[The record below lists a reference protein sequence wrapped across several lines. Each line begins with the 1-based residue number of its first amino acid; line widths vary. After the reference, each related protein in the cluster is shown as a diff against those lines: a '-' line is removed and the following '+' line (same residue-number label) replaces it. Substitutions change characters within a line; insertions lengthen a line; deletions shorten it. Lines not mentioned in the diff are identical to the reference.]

1 MRCFNRKDFLYL
13 LALLIRVK
21 SVGYLFSKDHH
32 DDSTAQHSTAQL
44 AQLIT
49 KLQEIFQ
56 INQPDLD
63 FGIYRILN
71 SRQTQINEFLQK
83 TLPNKINAAFNGNF
97 EQANNVYNH
106 LYTFFSRYYDQ
117 GDFISQRRYKGD
129 TYAIP
134 YAGEEVMLH
143 WANKDQYYTKSG
155 ESFSNYA
162 FTLENGKKV
171 QFRLVEADTAKDNR
185 KDNEQARVFALIEPR
200 IKTKTDENGDEIQTD
215 ILPFGIQGDLLTLR
229 FEYKSVNKKEKQSD
243 YITQAV
249 EKIQNFAIPNEFQ
262 GIFKAMPTEKNK
274 NRTLLEKYLTDYTA
288 KNTADYF
295 IHKNLGKFLNQELD
309 FYIKNEVMNLDNIQ
323 ESTDFSHIE
332 QNLQTIKILKT
343 VAKEIIAFLAQLEDF
358 QKKLWLKKKFVAGCH
373 YLITLDYLNEAQ
385 IQAALDNP
393 KQTSR
398 WQALFNVDTSGLNV
412 VELCKNYPH
421 LVVDTSLFEPKFQA
435 DVLNNLHDLDEKTNG
450 LLIHSDNFQALNLLQ
465 ERYKEQV
472 KCIYIDPPYNTSAS
486 EIIYKN
492 GYKHSSWLSLIENRT
507 EISKNLL
514 SQNGIIEVAI
524 DNMELRRLNLALDT
538 VFGENN
544 FIANISVEHNAK
556 GIPQEYI
563 SATNEYF
570 LIYAKNIEH
579 VETYNFKLSV
589 KELKEKYPLVDEKG
603 DYRELPLTRTGSE
616 PLRGDRPFMFFPF
629 LYKDEKLSI
638 LPDEERVC
646 LYDLSKNRFDDIYLN
661 ELKSKYEIQGYE
673 FILPQNSKG
682 EFYRWKWGVES
693 CKQGLINGELVY
705 KNNTVYNKNRVDA
718 NVKPKSLWSDVK
730 YDATSKGTRVLSNL
744 FGKKVFDYP
753 KSIFLVEDA
762 ITVGANRNSQILDYF
777 GGSGTTAHAVI
788 NLNREDNGN
797 RKYILVEQGEYFDSV
812 LKPRVQK
819 VIFAK
824 EWKDGKPQADN
835 GVFGGVSQIVKVL
848 KLESYEDTLNNL
860 ELRKPAQDLADMGLS
875 ETVQNDYLLHYML
888 DVESR
893 DSLLNTQHFAKP
905 FDYQLNIA
913 TTSAGAYEAKA
924 IDLVETFN
932 YLIGLRVSEI
942 NDKRETGL
950 VTVQGTNASGE
961 KTLVIWR
968 DCEKYDYDKLN
979 RYLDSRDINPQDSEF
994 DVVYINGDHNVPTVF
1009 TDSDDSVKTLKVRS
1023 IEAEFLSRM
1032 FG

>member
-1 MRCFNRKDFLYL
+1 M
-13 LALLIRVK
+13 
-21 SVGYLFSKDHH
+21 
-32 DDSTAQHSTAQL
+32 
-44 AQLIT
+44 
-49 KLQEIFQ
+49 QEIFQ

-97 EQANNVYNH
+97 EQASNVYNH

-171 QFRLVEADTAKDNR
+171 QFRLVDADTAKDNR
-185 KDNEQARVFALIEPR
+185 KDNEQARVFALIEPQ
-200 IKTKTDENGDEIQTD
+200 IKTETDENGDEIQTD
-215 ILPFGIQGDLLTLR
+215 ILPFDIQGDLLTLR
-229 FEYKSVNKKEKQSD
+229 FEYKAVNKKEKQSD

-249 EKIQNFAIPNEFQ
+249 EKIQNFAIPDEFQ

-323 ESTDFSHIE
+323 DSTDFSHIE
-332 QNLQTIKILKT
+332 QNLQTIKTLKT

-373 YLITLDYLNEAQ
+373 YLITLDHLTEEQ
-385 IQAALDNP
+385 MQTALANP
-393 KQTSR
+393 KQTAQ
-398 WQALFNVDTSGLNV
+398 WLALFNVNASGLSA

-421 LVVDTSLFEPKFQA
+421 LVVDTSLFEPTFQA
-435 DVLNNLHDLDEKTNG
+435 EILSNLHDLDEKMNG

-472 KCIYIDPPYNTSAS
+472 KCIYIDPPYNTDGDGF
-486 EIIYKN
+486 IYKD
-492 GYKHSSWLSLIENRT
+492 GYKHSSWLSLIENRIT
-507 EISKNLL
+507 LQKNLMSKDGTLGISIDDNEVHELDLCVSNIMNNQKIGEL
-514 SQNGIIEVAI
+514 SVTRAEGGG
-524 DNMELRRLNLALDT
+524 LAKRI
-538 VFGENN
+538 V
-544 FIANISVEHNAK
+544 K
-556 GIPQEYI
+556 GHDY
-563 SATNEYF
+563 
-570 LIYAKNIEH
+570 LMLYAKDLDICPPLLRSKDIRGKIVTINGEDFWIETDWLRIEFGKYGTLLYEDIEKVKGTEKKQEIDDGIASGKYILIKKDNNH
-579 VETYNFKLSV
+579 IVGRYRSV
-589 KELKEKYPLVDEKG
+589 KEDGSKFYSVIKHLNTDGTAVLKELFPTGGFGYPKPVSLISQYV
-603 DYRELPLTRTGSE
+603 LGST
-616 PLRGDRPFMFFPF
+616 F
-629 LYKDEKLSI
+629 S
-638 LPDEERVC
+638 
-646 LYDLSKNRFDDIYLN
+646 S
-661 ELKSKYEIQGYE
+661 
-673 FILPQNSKG
+673 
-682 EFYRWKWGVES
+682 
-693 CKQGLINGELVY
+693 VY
-705 KNNTVYNKNRVDA
+705 KN
-718 NVKPKSLWSDVK
+718 
-730 YDATSKGTRVLSNL
+730 
-744 FGKKVFDYP
+744 
-753 KSIFLVEDA
+753 A
-762 ITVGANRNSQILDYF
+762 IVLDYF
-777 GGSGTTAHAVI
+777 AGSGTTAHAVI

-860 ELRKPAQDLADMGLS
+860 ELRKPIQDLADMGLS

-893 DSLLNTQHFAKP
+893 DSLLNTQHFTKP
-905 FDYQLNIA
+905 FDYKLNIA
-913 TTSAGAYEAKA
+913 TTSAGAYEAKT

-932 YLIGLRVSEI
+932 YLIGLRVRAIDDQRE
-942 NDKRETGL
+942 KRGW
-950 VTVQGTNASGE
+950 VTVKGKLANDDNA
-961 KTLVIWR
+961 LIIWR
-968 DCEKYDYDKLN
+968 DCEKIGYGELNDFIRKNAYGVEDKAE
-979 RYLDSRDINPQDSEF
+979 YSEETF
-994 DVVYINGDHNVPTVF
+994 KVVYINGDHNVPTVF

-1023 IEAEFLSRM
+1023 IEAEFFSRM

>member
-1 MRCFNRKDFLYL
+1 MMT
-13 LALLIRVK
+13 AQH
-21 SVGYLFSKDHH
+21 STAQH
-32 DDSTAQHSTAQL
+32 STAQHSTAQL
-44 AQLIT
+44 AQLIA

-200 IKTKTDENGDEIQTD
+200 IKTETDENGDEIQTD
-215 ILPFGIQGDLLTLR
+215 ILPFDIQGDLLTLR
-229 FEYKSVNKKEKQSD
+229 FEYKAVNKKEKQSD

-249 EKIQNFAIPNEFQ
+249 EKIQNFAIPDEFQ

-295 IHKNLGKFLNQELD
+295 IHKNLSKFLNQELD

-332 QNLQTIKILKT
+332 QNLQTIKTLKT

-373 YLITLDYLNEAQ
+373 YLITLDHLNETQ
-385 IQAALDNP
+385 VQAALDNP
-393 KQTSR
+393 KQIAQ
-398 WQALFNVDTSGLNV
+398 WQALFNVNASGLNAA
-412 VELCKNYPH
+412 ELCKSYPH
-421 LVVDTSLFEPKFQA
+421 LVVDTALFEPKFQA

-472 KCIYIDPPYNTSAS
+472 KCIYIDPPYNTDGDGFM
-486 EIIYKN
+486 YKDN
-492 GYKHSSWLSLIENRT
+492 YQHSSWLTLMKDRGELSR
-507 EISKNLL
+507 NLL
-514 SQNGIIEVAI
+514 KDNGVFFFSIDEIEVAKSW
-524 DNMELRRLNLALDT
+524 ELFNGIYGVENFSTDFVWQKKKKPSFLHKNIGKLNDYILCYT
-538 VFGENN
+538 KNYQNTFP
-544 FIANISVEHNAK
+544 FSVEKTTEGKKTPINNAGNSLAILEFQPNSVRFGISDGIVRAQNMSDGNIITELLDDVIIENGKNKNILRLK
-556 GIPQEYI
+556 GEWRYSQRKVNELIQAKADFYI
-563 SATNEYF
+563 SQIPFRPNHIKDGGEIKKMKNFFSAEHYEMETNEDATAQHANLF
-570 LIYAKNIEH
+570 DSELFKNPKPEKLINYLIKS
-579 VETYNFKLSV
+579 VTYD
-589 KELKEKYPLVDEKG
+589 KEK
-603 DYRELPLTRTGSE
+603 
-616 PLRGDRPFMFFPF
+616 
-629 LYKDEKLSI
+629 
-638 LPDEERVC
+638 
-646 LYDLSKNRFDDIYLN
+646 
-661 ELKSKYEIQGYE
+661 
-673 FILPQNSKG
+673 
-682 EFYRWKWGVES
+682 
-693 CKQGLINGELVY
+693 
-705 KNNTVYNKNRVDA
+705 
-718 NVKPKSLWSDVK
+718 
-730 YDATSKGTRVLSNL
+730 NL
-744 FGKKVFDYP
+744 
-753 KSIFLVEDA
+753 
-762 ITVGANRNSQILDYF
+762 ILDYF
-777 GGSGTTAHAVI
+777 SGSGTTAHAVI

-824 EWKDGKPQADN
+824 EWKEGKPQAEK
-835 GVFGGVSQIVKVL
+835 GAFGGVSQIVKVL

-860 ELRKPAQDLADMGLS
+860 ELKQPASDLFAQHEAL
-875 ETVQNDYLLHYML
+875 QNDYLLHYML

-893 DSLLNTQHFAKP
+893 DSLLNTQHFTKP

-913 TTSAGAYEAKA
+913 TTSAGVYEAKT

-942 NDKRETGL
+942 NDKRENGL
-950 VTVQGTNASGE
+950 VMVQGINTSGE

-994 DVVYINGDHNVPTVF
+994 EVVYINGDHNVPTVF
-1009 TDSDDSVKTLKVRS
+1009 TDSDDSVKMLKVRS
-1023 IEAEFLSRM
+1023 IEAEFLSKM

>member
-1 MRCFNRKDFLYL
+1 
-13 LALLIRVK
+13 
-21 SVGYLFSKDHH
+21 
-32 DDSTAQHSTAQL
+32 
-44 AQLIT
+44 
-49 KLQEIFQ
+49 
-56 INQPDLD
+56 
-63 FGIYRILN
+63 
-71 SRQTQINEFLQK
+71 
-83 TLPNKINAAFNGNF
+83 
-97 EQANNVYNH
+97 
-106 LYTFFSRYYDQ
+106 
-117 GDFISQRRYKGD
+117 
-129 TYAIP
+129 
-134 YAGEEVMLH
+134 MLH

-171 QFRLVEADTAKDNR
+171 QFRLVEADIAKDNR
-185 KDNEQARVFALIEPR
+185 KDNEQARVFALIEPH
-200 IKTKTDENGDEIQTD
+200 IKTETDENGDEIQTD
-215 ILPFGIQGDLLTLR
+215 ILPFDIQGDLLTLR
-229 FEYKSVNKKEKQSD
+229 FEYKAVNKKEKQSD

-249 EKIQNFAIPNEFQ
+249 EKIQNFAIPDEFQ
-262 GIFKAMPTEKNK
+262 DIFNAMPTEKNK

-323 ESTDFSHIE
+323 DSTDFSHIE
-332 QNLQTIKILKT
+332 QNLQTIKTIKI

-358 QKKLWLKKKFVAGCH
+358 QKKLWLKKKFVVGCH
-373 YLITLDYLNEAQ
+373 YLITLDHFNEAQ

-393 KQTSR
+393 KQTAQ
-398 WQALFNVDTSGLNV
+398 WQALFNVNASGLNAA
-412 VELCKNYPH
+412 ELCKSYPH
-421 LVVDTSLFEPKFQA
+421 LVVDTALFEPKFQA
-435 DVLNNLHDLDEKTNG
+435 DVLSELHDLDEKTSG

-472 KCIYIDPPYNTSAS
+472 KCIYIDPPYNSPKT
-486 EIIYKN
+486 EILYKN
-492 GYKHSSWLSLIENRT
+492 SFKHSSFLSLIENRLSL
-507 EISKNLL
+507 SKNLNTTDG
-514 SQNGIIEVAI
+514 SHIIAI
-524 DNMELRRLNLALDT
+524 DKYE
-538 VFGENN
+538 ENGVSRIVSDIFYDRDN
-544 FIANISVEHNAK
+544 TLVTVEHNRK
-556 GIPQEYI
+556 GIQGDHFSY
-563 SATNEYF
+563 TNEYAIF
-570 LIYAKNIEH
+570 SVPYALKNLNGLPKDKSEYEWSNFRNWGGESLRTDAANCFYSVITDGKNI
-579 VETYNFKLSV
+579 VGFGNVWTDETKH
-589 KELKEKYPLVDEKG
+589 PI
-603 DYRELPLTRTGSE
+603 GSNVV
-616 PLRGDRPFMFFPF
+616 LD
-629 LYKDEKLSI
+629 
-638 LPDEERVC
+638 
-646 LYDLSKNRFDDIYLN
+646 N
-661 ELKSKYEIQGYE
+661 
-673 FILPQNSKG
+673 
-682 EFYRWKWGVES
+682 
-693 CKQGLINGELVY
+693 GLIEIYPIDNNCIERKWRYERGTVEKIIDRLRVKKNKDTGIFGIEIAKVEDQFKTVWCSPKYNAGDNG
-705 KNNTVYNKNRVDA
+705 T
-718 NVKPKSLWSDVK
+718 
-730 YDATSKGTRVLSNL
+730 TILSNMKL
-744 FGKKVFDYP
+744 GFGFP
-753 KSIFLVEDA
+753 KSIF
-762 ITVGANRNSQILDYF
+762 TVMDCIFAVSDKIDTILDYF
-777 GGSGTTAHAVI
+777 AGSGTTAHAVI
-788 NLNREDNGN
+788 NLNRQDNGN

-824 EWKDGKPQADN
+824 EWKDGKPQTDN
-835 GVFGGVSQIVKVL
+835 GAFGGVSQIVKIL

-893 DSLLNTQHFAKP
+893 DSLLNTQHFTKP

-913 TTSAGAYEAKA
+913 TTSAGAYQTKT

-942 NDKRETGL
+942 NDKRENGL
-950 VTVQGTNASGE
+950 VTVQGTNTSGE

>member
-1 MRCFNRKDFLYL
+1 M
-13 LALLIRVK
+13 
-21 SVGYLFSKDHH
+21 
-32 DDSTAQHSTAQL
+32 TPQL
-44 AQLIT
+44 AQLIA

-185 KDNEQARVFALIEPR
+185 KDNKQARVFALIEPQ
-200 IKTKTDENGDEIQTD
+200 IKTETDENGEEIQTD
-215 ILPFGIQGDLLTLR
+215 IRPIEENGDLLTIR
-229 FEYKSVNKKEKQSD
+229 FEYIAIKGTEQQRKRLQKE
-243 YITQAV
+243 YILQAV
-249 EKIQNFAIPNEFQ
+249 EKIQNFAISDEFQ

-274 NRTLLEKYLTDYTA
+274 DRTLLEKYLTDYTA

-323 ESTDFSHIE
+323 DSTDFSHIE
-332 QNLQTIKILKT
+332 QNLQTIKTIKI

-373 YLITLDYLNEAQ
+373 YLITLDHLTEEQAQ
-385 IQAALDNP
+385 EALDNP
-393 KQTSR
+393 KQTAQ
-398 WQALFNVDTSGLNV
+398 WQALFSVNTNGLNAT
-412 VELCKNYPH
+412 EICKNYPH
-421 LVVDTSLFEPKFQA
+421 LVVDTALFEPKFQA

-472 KCIYIDPPYNTSAS
+472 KCIYIDPPYNTNSS
-486 EIIYKN
+486 EIVYKN
-492 GYKHSSWLSLIENRT
+492 NYKHSSWLSLMESRV
-507 EISKNLL
+507 ELSKNLQKDA
-514 SQNGIIEVAI
+514 SFIFVAI
-524 DNMELRRLNLALDT
+524 DDLELFKLNEMLEGIYSKD
-538 VFGENN
+538 N
-544 FIANISVEHNAK
+544 FIANISLIHKPEGRNQEKFFGTSNEFMLVYSNNKAKADFYQVILDPEKKLEFDLVDNLGAYKRKNFIRLSDGKYALREAKPDFYYPIYVSQDLKSVSIEPIENSTAVYPITDLGVERTWKTKPDTFIH
-556 GIPQEYI
+556 YF
-563 SATNEYF
+563 NEG
-570 LIYAKNIEH
+570 NIE
-579 VETYNFKLSV
+579 VINEN
-589 KELKEKYPLVDEKG
+589 
-603 DYRELPLTRTGSE
+603 GS
-616 PLRGDRPFMFFPF
+616 LII
-629 LYKDEKLSI
+629 YEKLRENQVIKTHWSRKEYHAYHFGTKYLENI
-638 LPDEERVC
+638 LGT
-646 LYDLSKNRFDDIYLN
+646 K
-661 ELKSKYEIQGYE
+661 E
-673 FILPQNSKG
+673 FS
-682 EFYRWKWGVES
+682 F
-693 CKQGLINGELVY
+693 
-705 KNNTVYNKNRVDA
+705 
-718 NVKPKSLWSDVK
+718 
-730 YDATSKGTRVLSNL
+730 
-744 FGKKVFDYP
+744 P
-753 KSIFLVEDA
+753 KSIHAIIDTLKLSTVNNELV
-762 ITVGANRNSQILDYF
+762 LDYF

-788 NLNREDNGN
+788 NLNREDNGS

-835 GVFGGVSQIVKVL
+835 GAFGGVSQIVKVL

-860 ELRKPAQDLADMGLS
+860 ELKQPASDLFAQNEAL
-875 ETVQNDYLLHYML
+875 QNDYLLHYML

-893 DSLLNTQHFAKP
+893 DSLLNTQHFTKP

-913 TTSAGAYEAKA
+913 TTSAGAYEAKI

-942 NDKRETGL
+942 NDKRENGL
-950 VTVQGTNASGE
+950 VTVQGTNTSSE

-968 DCEKYDYDKLN
+968 DCEKYDYDRLNDYLN
-979 RYLDSRDINPQDSEF
+979 RHKINPQESEF
-994 DVVYINGDHNVPTVF
+994 NVVYINGDHNVPTVF
-1009 TDSDDSVKTLKVRS
+1009 AGSDESIKTLKVRS

>member
-1 MRCFNRKDFLYL
+1 MPHLT
-13 LALLIRVK
+13 
-21 SVGYLFSKDHH
+21 SPH
-32 DDSTAQHSTAQL
+32 L
-44 AQLIT
+44 AQLIS
-49 KLQEIFQ
+49 KLKEIFQ
-56 INQPDLD
+56 INQPELD

-71 SRQTQINEFLQK
+71 SRATEIVAFLET
-83 TLPNKINAAFNGNF
+83 TLPQKIQTALAGKP
-97 EQANNVYNH
+97 EQETAVYNH
-106 LYTFFSRYYDQ
+106 LFTFFSRYYDN

-185 KDNEQARVFALIEPR
+185 KDNEQARVFALIEPQ
-200 IKTKTDENGDEIQTD
+200 IKTETDENGDEIQTD
-215 ILPFGIQGDLLTLR
+215 ILPFDIQGDLLTLR
-229 FEYKSVNKKEKQSD
+229 FEYKAVNKKEKQSD

-249 EKIQNFAIPNEFQ
+249 GKIQNFAIPDKFQ
-262 GIFKAMPTEKNK
+262 GIFNAMPTEKNK

-332 QNLQTIKILKT
+332 QNLQTVKTLKT

-373 YLITLDYLNEAQ
+373 YLITLDHLNEAQ

-393 KQTSR
+393 KQTAQ
-398 WQALFNVDTSGLNV
+398 WQALFNVNTSGLNA
-412 VELCKNYPH
+412 VELCKSYPH

-435 DVLNNLHDLDEKTNG
+435 DVLREIEHLDDKTNG

-465 ERYKEQV
+465 ERYKKQV
-472 KCIYIDPPYNTSAS
+472 KCIYIDPPYNTNAS

-492 GYKHSSWLSLIENRT
+492 GYKHSSWCSLLENRMT
-507 EISKNLL
+507 ISRNLL
-514 SQNGIIEVAI
+514 SNDGLISIAI
-524 DNMELRRLNLALDT
+524 DGLEFSNLEILT
-538 VFGENN
+538 KEVFGIDN
-544 FIANISVEHNAK
+544 FVTSIAIQHNPK
-556 GIPQEYI
+556 GREKEFFADSHEYMIIASKQKNTAVTNRLSLNQEEIEKKY
-563 SATNEYF
+563 SKGNE
-570 LIYAKNIEH
+570 
-579 VETYNFKLSV
+579 
-589 KELKEKYPLVDEKG
+589 KER
-603 DYRELPLTRTGSE
+603 YRELPLRRSGSE
-616 PLRGDRPFMFFPF
+616 AQREDRPYMYFPF
-629 LYKDEKLSI
+629 LCSKS
-638 LPDEERVC
+638 
-646 LYDLSKNRFDDIYLN
+646 DLSLGLLADDEYKKIYDGSKFNDSYVN
-661 ELKSKYEIQGYE
+661 ELKSKYEESDFY
-673 FILPQNSKG
+673 FVLPIRNDGSKG
-682 EFYRWKWGVES
+682 RWRWGFKS
-693 CKQGLINGELVY
+693 CIEGIKTGVLFAKQDKEKATIYAKDE
-705 KNNTVYNKNRVDA
+705 VDTTFL
-718 NVKPKSLWSDVK
+718 PKTLWYGDR
-730 YDATSKGTRVLSNL
+730 YDASSKGTNILKAIVPNS
-744 FGKKVFDYP
+744 GFDYP
-753 KSIFLVEDA
+753 KSIYQVQDSIHISSFKDSV
-762 ITVGANRNSQILDYF
+762 ILDYF
-777 GGSGTTAHAVI
+777 AGSGTTAHAVI

-824 EWKDGKPQADN
+824 EWKDGKPQLDN
-835 GVFGGVSQIVKVL
+835 GSFGGVSQIVKVL

-860 ELRKPAQDLADMGLS
+860 ELRKPIQDLEDMGLS

-888 DVESR
+888 NVESR
-893 DSLLNTQHFAKP
+893 DSLLNTQHFTKP

-913 TTSAGAYEAKA
+913 TTSAGAYEAKT

-942 NDKRETGL
+942 NDKRENGL
-950 VTVQGTNASGE
+950 VTVQGTNTSGE

-994 DVVYINGDHNVPTVF
+994 EVVYINGDHNVPTVF

>member
-1 MRCFNRKDFLYL
+1 M
-13 LALLIRVK
+13 LIRVK
-21 SVGYLFSKDHH
+21 SAGHLFSKDHH

-44 AQLIT
+44 AQLIA

-162 FTLENGKKV
+162 FTLENVKKV

-200 IKTKTDENGDEIQTD
+200 IKTETDENGDEIQTD
-215 ILPFGIQGDLLTLR
+215 ILPFDIQGDLLTLR
-229 FEYKSVNKKEKQSD
+229 FEYKAVSKKEKQSD

-249 EKIQNFAIPNEFQ
+249 EKIQNFAIPDEFQ

-323 ESTDFSHIE
+323 DSTDFSHIE
-332 QNLQTIKILKT
+332 QNLQTIKTIKT

-373 YLITLDYLNEAQ
+373 YLITLDHLNEAQ
-385 IQAALDNP
+385 VQAALDNP
-393 KQTSR
+393 KQTAQ
-398 WQALFNVDTSGLNV
+398 WQALFKVNTSDLNAA
-412 VELCKNYPH
+412 ELCKNYPH
-421 LVVDTSLFEPKFQA
+421 LVVDTALFEPTFQA
-435 DVLNNLHDLDEKTNG
+435 DVLREIEHLDDKTNG

-465 ERYKEQV
+465 KRYKEQV
-472 KCIYIDPPYNTSAS
+472 KCIYIDPPYNT
-486 EIIYKN
+486 EKDREEGKFIYKDSFV
-492 GYKHSSWLSLIENRT
+492 HSSWISLLDNRM
-507 EISKNLL
+507 EVSYPLLKNEGVFFA
-514 SQNGIIEVAI
+514 SI
-524 DNMELRRLNLALDT
+524 DNNE
-538 VFGENN
+538 
-544 FIANISVEHNAK
+544 IANLDNLFRNYFNEKNFEGLISWRRRHNQPNDK
-556 GIPQEYI
+556 NKMLGLVSEYI
-563 SATNEYF
+563 LVYAKSKEMLKASGVGKLELTGNFSNPDNDPKGVWGSKPWKAGSDQSGSRYEIVSPTGKVFNEEWLGDKDTFEDYLTEGRMYFPNNGNGLPRKKYYKFEREEEGQCATNWWGHEQF
-570 LIYAKNIEH
+570 GHNQGANDI
-579 VETYNFKLSV
+579 
-589 KELKEKYPLVDEKG
+589 
-603 DYRELPLTRTGSE
+603 LTALMGE
-616 PLRGDRPFMFFPF
+616 
-629 LYKDEKLSI
+629 
-638 LPDEERVC
+638 
-646 LYDLSKNRFDDIYLN
+646 KNRFSN
-661 ELKSKYEIQGYE
+661 PK
-673 FILPQNSKG
+673 PT
-682 EFYRWKWGVES
+682 
-693 CKQGLINGELVY
+693 ELV
-705 KNNTVYNKNRVDA
+705 KGIL
-718 NVKPKSLWSDVK
+718 NVS
-730 YDATSKGTRVLSNL
+730 SKQN
-744 FGKKVFDYP
+744 D
-753 KSIFLVEDA
+753 FL
-762 ITVGANRNSQILDYF
+762 ILDYF
-777 GGSGTTAHAVI
+777 AGSGTTAHAVI

-824 EWKDGKPQADN
+824 DWKDGKPQADN

-860 ELRKPAQDLADMGLS
+860 ELRKPIQDLADMGLS

-893 DSLLNTQHFAKP
+893 DSLLNTQHFIKP

-913 TTSAGAYEAKA
+913 TTSAGAYEAKT

-942 NDKRETGL
+942 NDKRENGL
-950 VTVQGTNASGE
+950 VTVQGTNTSGE

-968 DCEKYDYDKLN
+968 DCEKYDYDRLNDYLN
-979 RYLDSRDINPQDSEF
+979 RHKINPQESEF
-994 DVVYINGDHNVPTVF
+994 DVVYINGDHNVATAWE
-1009 TDSDDSVKTLKVRS
+1009 DSDGGLKTLKVRS
-1023 IEAEFLSRM
+1023 IESEFLARM
-1032 FG
+1032 FGE

>member
-1 MRCFNRKDFLYL
+1 
-13 LALLIRVK
+13 
-21 SVGYLFSKDHH
+21 
-32 DDSTAQHSTAQL
+32 
-44 AQLIT
+44 
-49 KLQEIFQ
+49 
-56 INQPDLD
+56 
-63 FGIYRILN
+63 
-71 SRQTQINEFLQK
+71 
-83 TLPNKINAAFNGNF
+83 
-97 EQANNVYNH
+97 
-106 LYTFFSRYYDQ
+106 
-117 GDFISQRRYKGD
+117 
-129 TYAIP
+129 
-134 YAGEEVMLH
+134 MLH

-185 KDNEQARVFALIEPR
+185 KDNEQARVFALIEPQ
-200 IKTKTDENGDEIQTD
+200 IKTETDENGDEIQTD
-215 ILPFGIQGDLLTLR
+215 ILPFDIQGDLLTLR
-229 FEYKSVNKKEKQSD
+229 FEYKAVNKKEKQSD

-249 EKIQNFAIPNEFQ
+249 EKIQNFAIPDEFQ
-262 GIFKAMPTEKNK
+262 GIFNAMPTEKNK

-295 IHKNLGKFLNQELD
+295 IHKNLEKFLNQELD

-323 ESTDFSHIE
+323 DSTDFSHIE
-332 QNLQTIKILKT
+332 QNLQTIKTIKT

-358 QKKLWLKKKFVAGCH
+358 QKKLWLKKKFVAGCY
-373 YLITLDYLNEAQ
+373 YLITLDHLNEAQ

-393 KQTSR
+393 KQTAQ
-398 WQALFNVDTSGLNV
+398 WQALFNVNASGLNAA
-412 VELCKNYPH
+412 EFCKSYPH

-435 DVLNNLHDLDEKTNG
+435 DVLREIEHLDDKTNG

-472 KCIYIDPPYNTSAS
+472 KCIYIDPPYNTGNDGF
-486 EIIYKN
+486 IYKDQ
-492 GYKHSSWLSLIENRT
+492 YRFSSWLSFMGTRLKESVKIMKPDSACFVSIDDNQVSQLNILLNEEFSSDNYMGLITRT
-507 EISKNLL
+507 TGTTTGQGAKDIGS
-514 SQNGIIEVAI
+514 S
-524 DNMELRRLNLALDT
+524 LDY
-538 VFGENN
+538 VFAYRKSNN
-544 FIANISVEHNAK
+544 FILK
-556 GIPQEYI
+556 GIDLSDDDEKRFSEEDEKGKYSYLQLRKTGNADRREDRPLM
-563 SATNEYF
+563 F
-570 LIYAKNIEH
+570 
-579 VETYNFKLSV
+579 FSV
-589 KELKEKYPLVDEKG
+589 KDPDGNDVYPIGPTGYESRWRVGKDKYQSLVDENMIIWKKSRNG
-603 DYRELPLTRTGSE
+603 ILT
-616 PLRGDRPFMFFPF
+616 P
-629 LYKDEKLSI
+629 Y
-638 LPDEERVC
+638 
-646 LYDLSKNRFDDIYLN
+646 
-661 ELKSKYEIQGYE
+661 
-673 FILPQNSKG
+673 
-682 EFYRWKWGVES
+682 
-693 CKQGLINGELVY
+693 
-705 KNNTVYNKNRVDA
+705 
-718 NVKPKSLWSDVK
+718 VK
-730 YDATSKGTRVLSNL
+730 YYLEGRTKQVSNL
-744 FGKKVFDYP
+744 WDDLDGNKKGSIEVRNLLGDKSAFDNP
-753 KSIFLVEDA
+753 KPIQLVSRCIDISTEKKDL
-762 ITVGANRNSQILDYF
+762 ILDYF
-777 GGSGTTAHAVI
+777 AGSGTTAHAVI

-860 ELRKPAQDLADMGLS
+860 ELRKPIQDLADMGLS
-875 ETVQNDYLLHYML
+875 ETVQNDYLLYYML

-893 DSLLNTQHFAKP
+893 DSLLNTQHFTKP

-913 TTSAGAYEAKA
+913 STSAGAYEAKT

-942 NDKRETGL
+942 NDKRENGL
-950 VTVQGTNASGE
+950 VTVQGTNTSGE

-994 DVVYINGDHNVPTVF
+994 DVVYINGDHNVLTVF

>member
-1 MRCFNRKDFLYL
+1 M
-13 LALLIRVK
+13 
-21 SVGYLFSKDHH
+21 
-32 DDSTAQHSTAQL
+32 
-44 AQLIT
+44 
-49 KLQEIFQ
+49 QEIFQ

-171 QFRLVEADTAKDNR
+171 QFRLVDADTAKDNR
-185 KDNEQARVFALIEPR
+185 KDNEQARVFALIEPQ
-200 IKTKTDENGDEIQTD
+200 IKTETDENGDEIQTD
-215 ILPFGIQGDLLTLR
+215 ILPFDIQGDLLTLR
-229 FEYKSVNKKEKQSD
+229 FEYKAVNKKEKQSD

-249 EKIQNFAIPNEFQ
+249 EKIQNFAIPDEFQ

-323 ESTDFSHIE
+323 DSTDFSHIE
-332 QNLQTIKILKT
+332 QNLQTIKTLKT

-373 YLITLDYLNEAQ
+373 YLITLDHLTEEQ
-385 IQAALDNP
+385 MQTALANP
-393 KQTSR
+393 KQTAQ
-398 WQALFNVDTSGLNV
+398 WLALFNVNASGLSA

-421 LVVDTSLFEPKFQA
+421 LVVDTSLFEPTFQA
-435 DVLNNLHDLDEKTNG
+435 EILSNLHDLDEKMNG

-472 KCIYIDPPYNTSAS
+472 KCIYIDPPYNTDGDGF
-486 EIIYKN
+486 IYKD
-492 GYKHSSWLSLIENRT
+492 GYKHSSWLSLIENRIT
-507 EISKNLL
+507 LQKNLMSKDGTLGISIDDNEVHELDLCVSNIMNNQKIGEL
-514 SQNGIIEVAI
+514 SVTRAEGGG
-524 DNMELRRLNLALDT
+524 LAKRI
-538 VFGENN
+538 V
-544 FIANISVEHNAK
+544 K
-556 GIPQEYI
+556 GHDY
-563 SATNEYF
+563 
-570 LIYAKNIEH
+570 LMLYAKDLDICPPLLRSKDIRGKIVTINGEDFWIETDWLRIEFGKYGTLLYEDIEKVKGTEKKQEIDDGIASGKYILIKKDNNH
-579 VETYNFKLSV
+579 IVGRYRSV
-589 KELKEKYPLVDEKG
+589 KEDGSKFYSVIKHLNTDGTAVLKELFPTGGFGYPKPVSLISQYV
-603 DYRELPLTRTGSE
+603 LGST
-616 PLRGDRPFMFFPF
+616 F
-629 LYKDEKLSI
+629 S
-638 LPDEERVC
+638 
-646 LYDLSKNRFDDIYLN
+646 S
-661 ELKSKYEIQGYE
+661 
-673 FILPQNSKG
+673 
-682 EFYRWKWGVES
+682 
-693 CKQGLINGELVY
+693 VY
-705 KNNTVYNKNRVDA
+705 KN
-718 NVKPKSLWSDVK
+718 
-730 YDATSKGTRVLSNL
+730 
-744 FGKKVFDYP
+744 
-753 KSIFLVEDA
+753 A
-762 ITVGANRNSQILDYF
+762 IVLDYF
-777 GGSGTTAHAVI
+777 AGSGTTAHAVI

-860 ELRKPAQDLADMGLS
+860 ELRKPIQDLADMGLS

-893 DSLLNTQHFAKP
+893 DSLLNTQHFTKP
-905 FDYQLNIA
+905 FDYKLNIA
-913 TTSAGAYEAKA
+913 TTSAGAYEAKT

-950 VTVQGTNASGE
+950 VTVQGTNTSGE

-994 DVVYINGDHNVPTVF
+994 EVVYINGDHNVPTVF
-1009 TDSDDSVKTLKVRS
+1009 TDSDDSVKALKVRS

>member
-1 MRCFNRKDFLYL
+1 M
-13 LALLIRVK
+13 
-21 SVGYLFSKDHH
+21 
-32 DDSTAQHSTAQL
+32 
-44 AQLIT
+44 
-49 KLQEIFQ
+49 QEIFQ

-71 SRQTQINEFLQK
+71 SRQNEIQQFLTR
-83 TLPNKINAAFNGNF
+83 TLPNNINGAFNGNF
-97 EQANNVYNH
+97 EQANSVYNH

-155 ESFSNYA
+155 ENFSNYA

-185 KDNEQARVFALIEPR
+185 KDNDQTRVFALIEPK
-200 IKTKTDENGDEIQTD
+200 IKTETDENGDEIQTD
-215 ILPFGIQGDLLTLR
+215 IRPIEENGDLLTIR
-229 FEYKSVNKKEKQSD
+229 FEYKSVNKKEKQAD
-243 YITQAV
+243 YIMQAV
-249 EKIQNFAIPNEFQ
+249 EKIQNFAISDEFQ
-262 GIFKAMPTEKNK
+262 DIFKPMPTEKNK
-274 NRTLLEKYLTDYTA
+274 TRTLLEKYLTDYTA

-323 ESTDFSHIE
+323 DSTDFSHIE
-332 QNLQTIKILKT
+332 QNLQTIKTLKT

-373 YLITLDYLNEAQ
+373 YLITLDHLTEEQ
-385 IQAALDNP
+385 VQQALDNP
-393 KQTSR
+393 KQTAQ
-398 WQALFNVDTSGLNV
+398 WQALFNVETSDQNAL
-412 VELCKNYPH
+412 EICKNYPH

-435 DVLNNLHDLDEKTNG
+435 EVLGSLIDLDKQTNG

-472 KCIYIDPPYNTSAS
+472 KCIYIDPPYNTNATP
-486 EIIYKN
+486 IIYKN
-492 GYKHSSWLSLIENRT
+492 GYKHSSWNSLLLNRMEMGLKLASSSAIQFTAIDHAELFNLGKIQDDLFTEQNRIAIIPIQHNPKGRNQAVFFSENCEYMFCYAKDIT
-507 EISKNLL
+507 KASFN
-514 SQNGIIEVAI
+514 QVAI
-524 DNMELRRLNLALDT
+524 DREVLDT
-538 VFGENN
+538 FTEKDDIGRFRWENFVRARTSWSKKNKPNNWYSIYVNEDLSELTLEKKDGYIEVLPVTNQGEFTWKNIPSSFEELNVNGYFKAEKENGKVVVYHKYREQQVFKNFWSQKKYQSEFNGTNLLKAILGEN
-544 FIANISVEHNAK
+544 
-556 GIPQEYI
+556 
-563 SATNEYF
+563 
-570 LIYAKNIEH
+570 
-579 VETYNFKLSV
+579 
-589 KELKEKYPLVDEKG
+589 
-603 DYRELPLTRTGSE
+603 
-616 PLRGDRPFMFFPF
+616 PFSF
-629 LYKDEKLSI
+629 
-638 LPDEERVC
+638 
-646 LYDLSKNRFDDIYLN
+646 
-661 ELKSKYEIQGYE
+661 
-673 FILPQNSKG
+673 
-682 EFYRWKWGVES
+682 
-693 CKQGLINGELVY
+693 
-705 KNNTVYNKNRVDA
+705 
-718 NVKPKSLWSDVK
+718 
-730 YDATSKGTRVLSNL
+730 
-744 FGKKVFDYP
+744 P
-753 KSIFLVEDA
+753 KSIYAVLDSIKIVSGKND
-762 ITVGANRNSQILDYF
+762 IILDYF
-777 GGSGTTAHAVI
+777 AGSGTTAHAVI

-797 RKYILVEQGEYFDSV
+797 RKYILVEQGEYFDTV

-824 EWKDGKPQADN
+824 EWKDGKPQSDN
-835 GVFGGVSQIVKVL
+835 GAFGGVSQIVKVL

-860 ELRKPAQDLADMGLS
+860 ALRKPAQDLVDMGLS
-875 ETVQNDYLLHYML
+875 ETVQNDYSLNYML

-893 DSLLNTQHFAKP
+893 DSLLNTKHFAKP

-913 TTSAGAYEAKA
+913 TTSAGASDKKT

-942 NDKRETGL
+942 NDKRENGL

-961 KTLVIWR
+961 NVLVIWR

-1009 TDSDDSVKTLKVRS
+1009 AGNDESVKTLKVRS
-1023 IEAEFLSRM
+1023 IEAEFLQRM
-1032 FG
+1032 FE

>member
-1 MRCFNRKDFLYL
+1 M
-13 LALLIRVK
+13 
-21 SVGYLFSKDHH
+21 
-32 DDSTAQHSTAQL
+32 TPQL
-44 AQLIT
+44 AQLIA
-49 KLQEIFQ
+49 KLQEVFQ

-71 SRQTQINEFLQK
+71 SRQTQINDFLQK
-83 TLPNKINAAFNGNF
+83 TLPNKINAAFDGNF

-106 LYTFFSRYYDQ
+106 LYTFFSRYYDN
-117 GDFISQRRYKGD
+117 GDFISQRRYKAD

-171 QFRLVEADTAKDNR
+171 QFRLVDADTAKDNR

-200 IKTKTDENGDEIQTD
+200 IKTETDENGDEIQTD
-215 ILPFGIQGDLLTLR
+215 ILPFDIQDDLLTLR
-229 FEYKSVNKKEKQSD
+229 FEYKAVNKKEKQSD

-249 EKIQNFAIPNEFQ
+249 EKIQNFAISDEFQ

-323 ESTDFSHIE
+323 DSTDFSHIK
-332 QNLQTIKILKT
+332 QNLQTIKTLKI

-373 YLITLDYLNEAQ
+373 YLITLDHLNEAQ
-385 IQAALDNP
+385 VQTALENP
-393 KQTSR
+393 KQTAQ
-398 WQALFNVDTSGLNV
+398 WQALFNVNASGLNAA
-412 VELCKNYPH
+412 ELCKNYPY
-421 LVVDTSLFEPKFQA
+421 LVVDTSLFEAKFQA
-435 DVLNNLHDLDEKTNG
+435 DVLRELHDLDEKTNG

-472 KCIYIDPPYNTSAS
+472 KCIYIDPPYNTG
-486 EIIYKN
+486 EDGFPYKDN
-492 GYKHSSWLSLIENRT
+492 YKSSSWLSMFE
-507 EISKNLL
+507 E
-514 SQNGIIEVAI
+514 
-524 DNMELRRLNLALDT
+524 RLNLASKLLNSQGLLACHMDEHEHLGLEVLIKNCFANGDLGKLIWDKRNPKGMVKGIAAQHEYVHFATNNLKHLDEENSLSRNKENAEMMIKKAEQLFKRET
-538 VFGENN
+538 SLADAQRKYREWLSQQDNLTGGEQAYNKLDERGEVYRLVSMAAPDKPETRSHRQLIHPVTN
-544 FIANISVEHNAK
+544 KPCPVPAK
-556 GIPQEYI
+556 GWRFKDEAMDYLLENGEIIFGDDESTQPQRKYLLKENLTEMLPSLYYMGG
-563 SATNEYF
+563 SDEEF
-570 LIYAKNIEH
+570 FKNIEI
-579 VETYNFKLSV
+579 YFPNPKP
-589 KELKEKYPLVDEKG
+589 LKTAKY
-603 DYRELPLTRTGSE
+603 
-616 PLRGDRPFMFFPF
+616 
-629 LYKDEKLSI
+629 
-638 LPDEERVC
+638 
-646 LYDLSKNRFDDIYLN
+646 
-661 ELKSKYEIQGYE
+661 
-673 FILPQNSKG
+673 FISAIG
-682 EFYRWKWGVES
+682 R
-693 CKQGLINGELVY
+693 
-705 KNNTVYNKNRVDA
+705 NKN
-718 NVKPKSLWSDVK
+718 
-730 YDATSKGTRVLSNL
+730 
-744 FGKKVFDYP
+744 
-753 KSIFLVEDA
+753 SIV
-762 ITVGANRNSQILDYF
+762 LDYF

-797 RKYILVEQGEYFDSV
+797 RKYILMEQGEYFDSV

-835 GVFGGVSQIVKVL
+835 GAFGGVSQIVKVL

-893 DSLLNTQHFAKP
+893 DSLLNTQHFTKP

-913 TTSAGAYEAKA
+913 TTSAGAYEAKT

-942 NDKRETGL
+942 NDKRENGL
-950 VTVQGTNASGE
+950 VMVQGTNTSGE

-979 RYLDSRDINPQDSEF
+979 HYLDSRDINPQDSEF

>member
-1 MRCFNRKDFLYL
+1 MFDISFQRNLTMT
-13 LALLIRVK
+13 
-21 SVGYLFSKDHH
+21 S
-32 DDSTAQHSTAQL
+32 QL
-44 AQLIT
+44 AQLIA
-49 KLQEIFQ
+49 KLQEVFQ

-162 FTLENGKKV
+162 FTLENGRKV

-185 KDNEQARVFALIEPR
+185 KDNEQARVFALIEPQ
-200 IKTKTDENGDEIQTD
+200 IKTETDENGDEIQTD
-215 ILPFGIQGDLLTLR
+215 IRPIEENGDLLTIR
-229 FEYKSVNKKEKQSD
+229 FEYKAVNKKEKQSD

-249 EKIQNFAIPNEFQ
+249 EKIQNFAISDEFQ

-323 ESTDFSHIE
+323 DSTDFSHIE
-332 QNLQTIKILKT
+332 QNLQTIKTLKT

-373 YLITLDYLNEAQ
+373 YLITLDYLTEAQ
-385 IQAALDNP
+385 VQAALDNP
-393 KQTSR
+393 KQTAQ
-398 WQALFNVDTSGLNV
+398 WQALFNVNISGLNV

-435 DVLNNLHDLDEKTNG
+435 EVLSNLHDLDEKING

-472 KCIYIDPPYNTSAS
+472 KCIYIDPPYNTGNDGF
-486 EIIYKN
+486 IYKDQ
-492 GYKHSSWLSLIENRT
+492 YKHSSWLSFFE
-507 EISKNLL
+507 S
-514 SQNGIIEVAI
+514 
-524 DNMELRRLNLALDT
+524 RLNLSKYLLNNEAVFFASIDDNEMMGIRHCLNDEFKEENLQAQIVIQSNKRGQTYQSIAKTHEYLFCYGVGKEFEIFELEKDINKNALKDNLGHYELWELRNRNPK
-538 VFGENN
+538 FGKHNRPNLYYPIYVNPNSVNSEGY
-544 FIANISVEHNAK
+544 ALISLEKNDEFNVE
-556 GIPQEYI
+556 I
-563 SATNEYF
+563 
-570 LIYAKNIEH
+570 
-579 VETYNFKLSV
+579 
-589 KELKEKYPLVDEKG
+589 YPLNSSGEYSCWRWGIDKLNMAINQDNFSVVLAKAKKDGGWNIYEKA
-603 DYRELPLTRTGSE
+603 R
-616 PLRGDRPFMFFPF
+616 
-629 LYKDEKLSI
+629 
-638 LPDEERVC
+638 
-646 LYDLSKNRFDDIYLN
+646 
-661 ELKSKYEIQGYE
+661 
-673 FILPQNSKG
+673 
-682 EFYRWKWGVES
+682 
-693 CKQGLINGELVY
+693 
-705 KNNTVYNKNRVDA
+705 
-718 NVKPKSLWSDVK
+718 
-730 YDATSKGTRVLSNL
+730 KGTT
-744 FGKKVFDYP
+744 KA
-753 KSIFLVEDA
+753 KSIWYENDVINEQGTIVLGDLGFKEFSFPKPVNLIKKALQISLKDN
-762 ITVGANRNSQILDYF
+762 GLILDYF
-777 GGSGTTAHAVI
+777 AGTGTTAHAVI

-848 KLESYEDTLNNL
+848 KLESYEDTLNSL
-860 ELRKPAQDLADMGLS
+860 ELKQPASDLFAQNEAL
-875 ETVQNDYLLHYML
+875 QNDYLLHYML

-893 DSLLNTQHFAKP
+893 DSLLNTQHFTKP

-913 TTSAGAYEAKA
+913 TTSAGAYEAKI

-942 NDKRETGL
+942 NDKRENGL
-950 VTVQGTNASGE
+950 VTVQGTNTSGE

-968 DCEKYDYDKLN
+968 DCEKYDYDRLNDYLN
-979 RYLDSRDINPQDSEF
+979 RHKINPQESEF
-994 DVVYINGDHNVPTVF
+994 DVVYINGDHNVVTAWE
-1009 TDSDDSVKTLKVRS
+1009 DSDGGLKTLKVRS
-1023 IEAEFLSRM
+1023 IESEFLARM
-1032 FG
+1032 FGE

>member
-1 MRCFNRKDFLYL
+1 MSDISFQRNL
-13 LALLIRVK
+13 
-21 SVGYLFSKDHH
+21 
-32 DDSTAQHSTAQL
+32 TMTPQL
-44 AQLIT
+44 AQLIA

-83 TLPNKINAAFNGNF
+83 TLPNKINSAFNGNF

-171 QFRLVEADTAKDNR
+171 QFRLVDADTAKDNR
-185 KDNEQARVFALIEPR
+185 KDNEQARVFALIEPQ
-200 IKTKTDENGDEIQTD
+200 IKTETDENGDEIQTD
-215 ILPFGIQGDLLTLR
+215 ILPFDIQGDLLTLR
-229 FEYKSVNKKEKQSD
+229 FEYIAIKGAEQQRKRLQKE
-243 YITQAV
+243 YILQAV
-249 EKIQNFAIPNEFQ
+249 EKIKAFAISDDFQ
-262 GIFKAMPTEKNK
+262 EIFTLKPTEENK
-274 NRTLLEKYLTDYTA
+274 TRTLLEKYLSDYTA

-323 ESTDFSHIE
+323 DSTDFSHIE
-332 QNLQTIKILKT
+332 QNLQTIKTIKI
-343 VAKEIIAFLAQLEDF
+343 VAKEIITFLAQLEDF

-373 YLITLDYLNEAQ
+373 YLITLDHLTEEQ
-385 IQAALDNP
+385 VQEALDNP
-393 KQTSR
+393 KQTAQ
-398 WQALFNVDTSGLNV
+398 WQVLFSVNTNGLNAA
-412 VELCKNYPH
+412 ELCKNYPH

-435 DVLNNLHDLDEKTNG
+435 DVLNKLHDLDEKMNG

-472 KCIYIDPPYNTSAS
+472 KCIYIDPPYNAQSS
-486 EIIYKN
+486 EILYKN
-492 GYKHSSWLSLIENRT
+492 SYKHSSWLSLIENRLNLSDKLQNNNSVLVIAIDEVENARLLMLLSENYPNK
-507 EISKNLL
+507 EISSISLVHNPTGQQGKNFSFTHEFAHFIFPYNVECIGLEDRNDNNRESRPDVRPL
-514 SQNGIIEVAI
+514 RNVSSGVNHLRSSAKNCFYPIYIKDGEIIGFGDVSDDNFHPNNINIIRDDGIIEIYPI
-524 DNMELRRLNLALDT
+524 DPSN
-538 VFGENN
+538 
-544 FIANISVEHNAK
+544 VESKWCFARN
-556 GIPQEYI
+556 
-563 SATNEYF
+563 T
-570 LIYAKNIEH
+570 
-579 VETYNFKLSV
+579 VETIKD
-589 KELKEKYPLVDEKG
+589 ELKAEFNKRKNQWDII
-603 DYRELPLTRTGSE
+603 RT
-616 PLRGDRPFMFFPF
+616 
-629 LYKDEKLSI
+629 
-638 LPDEERVC
+638 
-646 LYDLSKNRFDDIYLN
+646 
-661 ELKSKYEIQGYE
+661 KSKFRY
-673 FILPQNSKG
+673 
-682 EFYRWKWGVES
+682 
-693 CKQGLINGELVY
+693 
-705 KNNTVYNKNRVDA
+705 
-718 NVKPKSLWSDVK
+718 KSLWSDSR
-730 YDATSKGTRVLSNL
+730 YSANSWGSNIL
-744 FGKKVFDYP
+744 NNIIPNNPFTYP
-753 KSIFLVEDA
+753 KSIYTVMDCIDA
-762 ITVGANRNSQILDYF
+762 SLNNSNQGTILDYF
-777 GGSGTTAHAVI
+777 AGSGTTAHAVI

-824 EWKDGKPQADN
+824 DWKDSKPQADN
-835 GVFGGVSQIVKVL
+835 GGFGGLSQIVKVL

-860 ELRKPAQDLADMGLS
+860 ELKQPASDLFAQHEAL
-875 ETVQNDYLLHYML
+875 QNDYLLHYML

-893 DSLLNTQHFAKP
+893 DSLLNTQHFTKP

-913 TTSAGAYEAKA
+913 TTSAGAYEAKT

-942 NDKRETGL
+942 NDKRENGL
-950 VTVQGTNASGE
+950 VTVQGINTSGE

-994 DVVYINGDHNVPTVF
+994 EVVYINGDHNVVTAWE
-1009 TDSDDSVKTLKVRS
+1009 DSDGGLKTLKVRS
-1023 IEAEFLSRM
+1023 IESEFLARM
-1032 FG
+1032 FGE

>member
-1 MRCFNRKDFLYL
+1 MFDISFQRNL
-13 LALLIRVK
+13 
-21 SVGYLFSKDHH
+21 
-32 DDSTAQHSTAQL
+32 TMTPQL
-44 AQLIT
+44 AQLIA

-200 IKTKTDENGDEIQTD
+200 IKTETDENGDEIQTD
-215 ILPFGIQGDLLTLR
+215 ILPFDIQGDLLTIR

-249 EKIQNFAIPNEFQ
+249 EKIQNFAISDEFQ

-332 QNLQTIKILKT
+332 QNFQTIKTLKT

-373 YLITLDYLNEAQ
+373 YLITLDHLNEAQ
-385 IQAALDNP
+385 VQAALANP
-393 KQTSR
+393 KQTTQ
-398 WQALFNVDTSGLNV
+398 WQALFNVNTSGFNV
-412 VELCKNYPH
+412 AELCKNYPH
-421 LVVDTSLFEPKFQA
+421 LVIDTALFEPKFQA
-435 DVLNNLHDLDEKTNG
+435 DVLREIEHLDDKTNG

-472 KCIYIDPPYNTSAS
+472 KCIYIDPPYNTGNDGFL
-486 EIIYKN
+486 YKDR
-492 GYKHSSWLSLIENRT
+492 YQHSSWLSMLD
-507 EISKNLL
+507 S
-514 SQNGIIEVAI
+514 
-524 DNMELRRLNLALDT
+524 RLNLSLFTLSPDGIT
-538 VFGENN
+538 
-544 FIANISVEHNAK
+544 FISHDDNEYDNLKKISLNTGYKFKSNLIWNSSGHTDNQFEIKVNHEFISV
-556 GIPQEYI
+556 
-563 SATNEYF
+563 
-570 LIYAKNIEH
+570 
-579 VETYNFKLSV
+579 
-589 KELKEKYPLVDEKG
+589 
-603 DYRELPLTRTGSE
+603 
-616 PLRGDRPFMFFPF
+616 
-629 LYKDEKLSI
+629 LYKDSPSFGYVIDPNTREGSNLWKNIAENSITKNGPANPFSEITLPIGFPCALENGYIEQNIPSSDFFNSINELNFFSREKIKEFNVSFPIRKNDVTIKDNKISNEL
-638 LPDEERVC
+638 VC
-646 LYDLSKNRFDDIYLN
+646 LSGWANINKLKNFILNNCEPFYDEDGIISFYLSKNGTIYYKKQKDKNRNVNSVLQNFSTTEKAKYELENMGLSIDIY
-661 ELKSKYEIQGYE
+661 
-673 FILPQNSKG
+673 P
-682 EFYRWKWGVES
+682 
-693 CKQGLINGELVY
+693 
-705 KNNTVYNKNRVDA
+705 
-718 NVKPKSLWSDVK
+718 KPKELIQYILK
-730 YDATSKGTRVLSNL
+730 
-744 FGKKVFDYP
+744 
-753 KSIFLVEDA
+753 I
-762 ITVGANRNSQILDYF
+762 GASAKADLILDF
-777 GGSGTTAHAVI
+777 FAGSGTTAHAVI

-812 LKPRVQK
+812 LKLRVQK

-835 GVFGGVSQIVKVL
+835 GMFGGVSQIVKVL

-893 DSLLNTQHFAKP
+893 DSLLNTRHFAKP

-913 TTSAGAYEAKA
+913 TTSAGAYEAKT

-932 YLIGLRVSEI
+932 YLIGLRVSDIDDQRE
-942 NDKRETGL
+942 KRGW
-950 VTVQGTNASGE
+950 VTVKGKLANGDN
-961 KTLVIWR
+961 TLIIWR
-968 DCEKYDYDKLN
+968 DCEKVGYGELNDFIRKNAYGVEDKAE
-979 RYLDSRDINPQDSEF
+979 YSEETF
-994 DVVYINGDHNVPTVF
+994 KVVYINGDHNVPTVF

>member
-1 MRCFNRKDFLYL
+1 MM
-13 LALLIRVK
+13 
-21 SVGYLFSKDHH
+21 
-32 DDSTAQHSTAQL
+32 TAQHSTAQL
-44 AQLIT
+44 AQLIA

-200 IKTKTDENGDEIQTD
+200 IKTETDENGDEIQTD
-215 ILPFGIQGDLLTLR
+215 ILPFDIQGDLLTIR

-249 EKIQNFAIPNEFQ
+249 EKIQNFAISDEFQ

-332 QNLQTIKILKT
+332 QNFQTIKTLKT

-373 YLITLDYLNEAQ
+373 YLITLDHLNEAQ
-385 IQAALDNP
+385 VQAALANP
-393 KQTSR
+393 KQTTQ
-398 WQALFNVDTSGLNV
+398 WQALFNVNTSGFNV
-412 VELCKNYPH
+412 AELCKNYPH
-421 LVVDTSLFEPKFQA
+421 LVIDTALFEPKFQA
-435 DVLNNLHDLDEKTNG
+435 DVLREIEHLDDKTNG

-472 KCIYIDPPYNTSAS
+472 KCIYIDPPYNTGNDGFL
-486 EIIYKN
+486 YKDR
-492 GYKHSSWLSLIENRT
+492 YQHSSWLSMLD
-507 EISKNLL
+507 S
-514 SQNGIIEVAI
+514 
-524 DNMELRRLNLALDT
+524 RLNLSLFTLSPDGIT
-538 VFGENN
+538 
-544 FIANISVEHNAK
+544 FISHDDNEYDNLKKISLNTGYKFKSNLIWNSSGHTDNQFEIKVNHEFISV
-556 GIPQEYI
+556 
-563 SATNEYF
+563 
-570 LIYAKNIEH
+570 
-579 VETYNFKLSV
+579 
-589 KELKEKYPLVDEKG
+589 
-603 DYRELPLTRTGSE
+603 
-616 PLRGDRPFMFFPF
+616 
-629 LYKDEKLSI
+629 LYKDSPSFGYVIDPNTREGSNLWKNIAENSITKNGPANPFSEITLPIGFPCALENGYIEQNIPSSDFFNSINELNFFSREKIKEFNVSFPIRKNDVTIKDNKISNEL
-638 LPDEERVC
+638 VC
-646 LYDLSKNRFDDIYLN
+646 LSGWANINKLKNFILNNCEPFYDEDGIISFYLSKNGTIYYKKQKDKNRNVNSVLQNFSTTEKAKYELENMGLSIDIY
-661 ELKSKYEIQGYE
+661 
-673 FILPQNSKG
+673 P
-682 EFYRWKWGVES
+682 
-693 CKQGLINGELVY
+693 
-705 KNNTVYNKNRVDA
+705 
-718 NVKPKSLWSDVK
+718 KPKELIQYILK
-730 YDATSKGTRVLSNL
+730 
-744 FGKKVFDYP
+744 
-753 KSIFLVEDA
+753 I
-762 ITVGANRNSQILDYF
+762 GASAKADLILDF
-777 GGSGTTAHAVI
+777 FAGSGTTAHAVI

-812 LKPRVQK
+812 LKLRVQK

-835 GVFGGVSQIVKVL
+835 GMFGGVSQIVKVL

-893 DSLLNTQHFAKP
+893 DSLLNTRHFAKP

-913 TTSAGAYEAKA
+913 TTSAGAYEAKT

-932 YLIGLRVSEI
+932 YLIGLRVSDIDDQRE
-942 NDKRETGL
+942 KRGW
-950 VTVQGTNASGE
+950 VTVKGKLANGDN
-961 KTLVIWR
+961 TLIIWR
-968 DCEKYDYDKLN
+968 DCEKVGYGELNDFIRKNAYGVEDKAE
-979 RYLDSRDINPQDSEF
+979 YSEETF
-994 DVVYINGDHNVPTVF
+994 KVVYINGDHNVPTVF

>member
-1 MRCFNRKDFLYL
+1 MM
-13 LALLIRVK
+13 
-21 SVGYLFSKDHH
+21 
-32 DDSTAQHSTAQL
+32 TAQHSTAQL
-44 AQLIT
+44 AQLIA

-83 TLPNKINAAFNGNF
+83 TLPNKINTAFNCNF

-171 QFRLVEADTAKDNR
+171 QFRLVDADTAKDNR
-185 KDNEQARVFALIEPR
+185 KDNEQARVFALIEPQ
-200 IKTKTDENGDEIQTD
+200 IQTETDENGDEIQTD
-215 ILPFGIQGDLLTLR
+215 ILPIEENGDLLTIR
-229 FEYKSVNKKEKQSD
+229 FEYKVVNKKEKQSD

-249 EKIQNFAIPNEFQ
+249 EKIQNFAIPDGFQ
-262 GIFKAMPTEKNK
+262 GIFKVMPTEKNR

-323 ESTDFSHIE
+323 DSTDFSHIK
-332 QNLQTIKILKT
+332 QNLQTIKTLKT

-373 YLITLDYLNEAQ
+373 YLITLDHLTEAQ
-385 IQAALDNP
+385 VQAALDNP
-393 KQTSR
+393 KQTAQ
-398 WQALFNVDTSGLNV
+398 WQALFNVDTSDLNT

-421 LVVDTSLFEPKFQA
+421 LVVDTALFEPKFQA
-435 DVLNNLHDLDEKTNG
+435 EVLGNLSDLDKQTDG

-472 KCIYIDPPYNTSAS
+472 KCIYIDPPYNTGNDGF
-486 EIIYKN
+486 IYKDQ
-492 GYKHSSWLSLIENRT
+492 YKHSSWLSFFE
-507 EISKNLL
+507 S
-514 SQNGIIEVAI
+514 
-524 DNMELRRLNLALDT
+524 RLNLSKYLLNNEAVFFASIDDNEMMGIRHCLNDEFKEENLQAQIVIQSNKRGQTYQSIAKTHEYLFCYGVGKEFEIFELEKDIDKNALKDNLGHYELWELRNRNPK
-538 VFGENN
+538 FGKHNRPNLYYPIYVNPNSVNSEGY
-544 FIANISVEHNAK
+544 ALISLEKNDEFNVE
-556 GIPQEYI
+556 I
-563 SATNEYF
+563 
-570 LIYAKNIEH
+570 
-579 VETYNFKLSV
+579 
-589 KELKEKYPLVDEKG
+589 YPLNSSGEYSCWRWGIDKLNIAINQDDFSVVLAKAKKDGGWNIYEKA
-603 DYRELPLTRTGSE
+603 R
-616 PLRGDRPFMFFPF
+616 
-629 LYKDEKLSI
+629 
-638 LPDEERVC
+638 
-646 LYDLSKNRFDDIYLN
+646 
-661 ELKSKYEIQGYE
+661 
-673 FILPQNSKG
+673 
-682 EFYRWKWGVES
+682 
-693 CKQGLINGELVY
+693 
-705 KNNTVYNKNRVDA
+705 
-718 NVKPKSLWSDVK
+718 
-730 YDATSKGTRVLSNL
+730 KGTT
-744 FGKKVFDYP
+744 KA
-753 KSIFLVEDA
+753 KSIWYENDVINEQGTIVLGDLGFKEFSFPKPVNLIKKALQISLKDN
-762 ITVGANRNSQILDYF
+762 GLILDYF
-777 GGSGTTAHAVI
+777 AGTGTTAHAVI

-835 GVFGGVSQIVKVL
+835 GAFGGVSQIVKVL

-860 ELRKPAQDLADMGLS
+860 ELRKPIQDLADMGLS

-893 DSLLNTQHFAKP
+893 DSLLNTQHFTKP

-913 TTSAGAYEAKA
+913 TTSAGAYEAKT

-942 NDKRETGL
+942 NDKRENGL
-950 VTVQGTNASGE
+950 VMVQGINTSGE

-968 DCEKYDYDKLN
+968 DCEKYGYDKLN

-994 DVVYINGDHNVPTVF
+994 EVVYINGDHNVPTVF
-1009 TDSDDSVKTLKVRS
+1009 AGSDESIKTLKVRS
-1023 IEAEFLSRM
+1023 IEAEFLQRM
-1032 FG
+1032 FE

>member
-1 MRCFNRKDFLYL
+1 M
-13 LALLIRVK
+13 
-21 SVGYLFSKDHH
+21 
-32 DDSTAQHSTAQL
+32 
-44 AQLIT
+44 
-49 KLQEIFQ
+49 QEIFQ

-162 FTLENGKKV
+162 FTLENVKKV

-200 IKTKTDENGDEIQTD
+200 IKTETDENGDEIQTD
-215 ILPFGIQGDLLTLR
+215 ILPFDIQGDLLTLR
-229 FEYKSVNKKEKQSD
+229 FEYKAVSKKEKQSD

-249 EKIQNFAIPNEFQ
+249 EKIQNFAIPDEFQ

-323 ESTDFSHIE
+323 DSTDFSHIE
-332 QNLQTIKILKT
+332 QNLQTIKTIKT

-373 YLITLDYLNEAQ
+373 YLITLDHLNEAQ
-385 IQAALDNP
+385 VQAALDNP
-393 KQTSR
+393 KQTAQ
-398 WQALFNVDTSGLNV
+398 WQALFKVNTSDLNAA
-412 VELCKNYPH
+412 ELCKNYPH
-421 LVVDTSLFEPKFQA
+421 LVVDTALFEPTFQA
-435 DVLNNLHDLDEKTNG
+435 DVLREIEHLDDKTNG

-465 ERYKEQV
+465 KRYKEQV
-472 KCIYIDPPYNTSAS
+472 KCIYIDPPYNT
-486 EIIYKN
+486 EKDREEGKFIYKDSFV
-492 GYKHSSWLSLIENRT
+492 HSSWISLLDNRM
-507 EISKNLL
+507 EVSYPLLKNEGVFFA
-514 SQNGIIEVAI
+514 SI
-524 DNMELRRLNLALDT
+524 DNNE
-538 VFGENN
+538 
-544 FIANISVEHNAK
+544 IANLDNLFRNYFNEKNFEGLISWRRRHNQPNDK
-556 GIPQEYI
+556 NKMLGLVSEYI
-563 SATNEYF
+563 LVYAKSKEMLKASGVGKLELTGNFSNPDNDPKGVWGSKPWKAGSDQSGSRYEIVSPTGKVFNEEWLGDKDTFEDYLTEGRMYFPNNGNGLPRKKYYKFEREEEGQCATNWWGHEQF
-570 LIYAKNIEH
+570 GHNQGANDI
-579 VETYNFKLSV
+579 
-589 KELKEKYPLVDEKG
+589 
-603 DYRELPLTRTGSE
+603 LTALMGE
-616 PLRGDRPFMFFPF
+616 
-629 LYKDEKLSI
+629 
-638 LPDEERVC
+638 
-646 LYDLSKNRFDDIYLN
+646 KNRFSN
-661 ELKSKYEIQGYE
+661 PK
-673 FILPQNSKG
+673 PT
-682 EFYRWKWGVES
+682 
-693 CKQGLINGELVY
+693 ELV
-705 KNNTVYNKNRVDA
+705 KGIL
-718 NVKPKSLWSDVK
+718 NVS
-730 YDATSKGTRVLSNL
+730 SKQN
-744 FGKKVFDYP
+744 D
-753 KSIFLVEDA
+753 FL
-762 ITVGANRNSQILDYF
+762 ILDYF
-777 GGSGTTAHAVI
+777 AGSGTTAHAVI

-824 EWKDGKPQADN
+824 DWKDGKPQADN

-860 ELRKPAQDLADMGLS
+860 ELRKPIQDLADMGLS

-893 DSLLNTQHFAKP
+893 DSLLNTQHFIKP

-913 TTSAGAYEAKA
+913 TTSAGAYEAKT

-942 NDKRETGL
+942 NDKRENGL
-950 VTVQGTNASGE
+950 VTVQGTNTSGE

-968 DCEKYDYDKLN
+968 DCEKYDYDRLNDYLN
-979 RYLDSRDINPQDSEF
+979 RHKINPQESEF
-994 DVVYINGDHNVPTVF
+994 DVVYINGDHNVATAWE
-1009 TDSDDSVKTLKVRS
+1009 DSDGGLKTLKVRS
-1023 IEAEFLSRM
+1023 IESEFLARM
-1032 FG
+1032 FGE

>member
-1 MRCFNRKDFLYL
+1 MM
-13 LALLIRVK
+13 
-21 SVGYLFSKDHH
+21 
-32 DDSTAQHSTAQL
+32 TAQHSTAQL
-44 AQLIT
+44 AQLIA

-200 IKTKTDENGDEIQTD
+200 IKTETDENGDEIQMD
-215 ILPFGIQGDLLTLR
+215 ILPFDIQCNLLTLR
-229 FEYKSVNKKEKQSD
+229 FEYKAVNKKEKQSD

-249 EKIQNFAIPNEFQ
+249 EKIQNFAISDEFQ
-262 GIFKAMPTEKNK
+262 GIFDLMPTEKNK

-323 ESTDFSHIE
+323 DSTDFSHIE
-332 QNLQTIKILKT
+332 QNLQTIKTIKT
-343 VAKEIIAFLAQLEDF
+343 VAKEIIAFLAQLENF

-373 YLITLDYLNEAQ
+373 YLITLDHLTEAQ
-385 IQAALDNP
+385 VQTALDNP
-393 KQTSR
+393 KQTTQ
-398 WQALFNVDTSGLNV
+398 WQALFSVNTSGLNAA
-412 VELCKNYPH
+412 ELCKNYPH
-421 LVVDTSLFEPKFQA
+421 LVVDTSLFEPKFQT
-435 DVLNNLHDLDEKTNG
+435 DVLREIEHLDDKTNG

-472 KCIYIDPPYNTSAS
+472 KCIYIDPPYNTDGDGF
-486 EIIYKN
+486 IYKD
-492 GYKHSSWLSLIENRT
+492 GYKNSSWLSLIEDRIT
-507 EISKNLL
+507 LQKNLMSKDGTLAISIDDNEVHELDLCVSNIMNNQKIGEL
-514 SQNGIIEVAI
+514 SVTRAEGGGLAKRIVKGHDYLMLYAKDLDICPPLLRPKDIRGKTVTINGEDFWIET
-524 DNMELRRLNLALDT
+524 DWLRIE
-538 VFGENN
+538 FGKYGTLLYED
-544 FIANISVEHNAK
+544 IEKVK
-556 GIPQEYI
+556 GIEKKLEIDDGIASGKYI
-563 SATNEYF
+563 LVKKDNSHIVGRYR
-570 LIYAKNIEH
+570 
-579 VETYNFKLSV
+579 SV
-589 KELKEKYPLVDEKG
+589 KEDGSKFYSVIKHLNTDGTAVLKELFPMGGFGYPKPVSLISQYV
-603 DYRELPLTRTGSE
+603 LGST
-616 PLRGDRPFMFFPF
+616 F
-629 LYKDEKLSI
+629 S
-638 LPDEERVC
+638 
-646 LYDLSKNRFDDIYLN
+646 S
-661 ELKSKYEIQGYE
+661 S
-673 FILPQNSKG
+673 
-682 EFYRWKWGVES
+682 
-693 CKQGLINGELVY
+693 Y
-705 KNNTVYNKNRVDA
+705 KN
-718 NVKPKSLWSDVK
+718 
-730 YDATSKGTRVLSNL
+730 
-744 FGKKVFDYP
+744 
-753 KSIFLVEDA
+753 A
-762 ITVGANRNSQILDYF
+762 IVLDYF
-777 GGSGTTAHAVI
+777 AGSGTTAHAVI

-835 GVFGGVSQIVKVL
+835 GEFGSVSQIVKVL

-893 DSLLNTQHFAKP
+893 DSLLNTQHFTKP

-913 TTSAGAYEAKA
+913 TTSAGAYETKT

-932 YLIGLRVSEI
+932 YLIGLRVCAIDDQRE
-942 NDKRETGL
+942 KRGW
-950 VTVQGTNASGE
+950 VTVKGKLANDDNA
-961 KTLVIWR
+961 LIIWR
-968 DCEKYDYDKLN
+968 DCEKIGYGELNDFIRKNAYGVEDKAE
-979 RYLDSRDINPQDSEF
+979 YSEETF
-994 DVVYINGDHNVPTVF
+994 KVVYINGDHNVPTVF

>member
-1 MRCFNRKDFLYL
+1 MSDISFQRNL
-13 LALLIRVK
+13 
-21 SVGYLFSKDHH
+21 
-32 DDSTAQHSTAQL
+32 TMTPQL
-44 AQLIT
+44 AQLIA

-185 KDNEQARVFALIEPR
+185 KDNEQARVFALIDPR
-200 IKTKTDENGDEIQTD
+200 IKTETDENGDEIQTD
-215 ILPFGIQGDLLTLR
+215 ILPFDIQGDLLTLR
-229 FEYKSVNKKEKQSD
+229 FEYKAVNKKEKQSD

-249 EKIQNFAIPNEFQ
+249 EKIQNFAIPDEFQ

-295 IHKNLGKFLNQELD
+295 IHKNLSKFLNQELD

-323 ESTDFSHIE
+323 ENTDFSHIE
-332 QNLQTIKILKT
+332 QNLQTIKTIKT

-373 YLITLDYLNEAQ
+373 YLITLDHLNEAQ
-385 IQAALDNP
+385 VQAALDNP
-393 KQTSR
+393 KQTAQ
-398 WQALFNVDTSGLNV
+398 WQTLFNVNVSGLNAA
-412 VELCKNYPH
+412 ELCKSYPH
-421 LVVDTSLFEPKFQA
+421 LVVDTSLFEPTFQA

-450 LLIHSDNFQALNLLQ
+450 LLVHSDNFQALNLLQ

-492 GYKHSSWLSLIENRT
+492 GYKHSSWNSLIENRVSLSRKLLSNEGFFAGTIDYAELFSFGKILDEEFGELSRVGIVSILINPKGRQHERFFSASSEYMIVYTPSPNSARFNQTTIDEEKRKTFNLFDKNKGERYRLDEFVRIRSSTLRKEKPKFFYPIYVSPDLKVVTSSNIDGYIPVYPMDRNGT
-507 EISKNLL
+507 EYSWKVIPETFEENNKLGLYVAQMTEDGIRIFNKFYEQQVFQNVWVDKKYYPEFNGTNLL
-514 SQNGIIEVAI
+514 
-524 DNMELRRLNLALDT
+524 
-538 VFGENN
+538 
-544 FIANISVEHNAK
+544 K
-556 GIPQEYI
+556 GILG
-563 SATNEYF
+563 N
-570 LIYAKNIEH
+570 NI
-579 VETYNFKLSV
+579 FS
-589 KELKEKYPLVDEKG
+589 
-603 DYRELPLTRTGSE
+603 
-616 PLRGDRPFMFFPF
+616 
-629 LYKDEKLSI
+629 
-638 LPDEERVC
+638 
-646 LYDLSKNRFDDIYLN
+646 
-661 ELKSKYEIQGYE
+661 
-673 FILPQNSKG
+673 
-682 EFYRWKWGVES
+682 
-693 CKQGLINGELVY
+693 
-705 KNNTVYNKNRVDA
+705 
-718 NVKPKSLWSDVK
+718 
-730 YDATSKGTRVLSNL
+730 
-744 FGKKVFDYP
+744 YP
-753 KSIFLVEDA
+753 KSIYAVQDYIK
-762 ITVGANRNSQILDYF
+762 ITSKKDDFVLDYF
-777 GGSGTTAHAVI
+777 AGSGTTAHAVI

-824 EWKDGKPQADN
+824 DWKDGKPQADN
-835 GVFGGVSQIVKVL
+835 GAFGGVSQIVKVL

-860 ELRKPAQDLADMGLS
+860 ELKQPASDLFAQNEAL
-875 ETVQNDYLLHYML
+875 QNDYLLHYML

-893 DSLLNTQHFAKP
+893 DSLLNTQHFTKP

-913 TTSAGAYEAKA
+913 TTSAGAYEAKT

-942 NDKRETGL
+942 NDKRENGL
-950 VTVQGTNASGE
+950 VTVQGTNTSGE

-994 DVVYINGDHNVPTVF
+994 EVVYINGDHNVPTVF

>member
-1 MRCFNRKDFLYL
+1 
-13 LALLIRVK
+13 
-21 SVGYLFSKDHH
+21 
-32 DDSTAQHSTAQL
+32 
-44 AQLIT
+44 
-49 KLQEIFQ
+49 
-56 INQPDLD
+56 
-63 FGIYRILN
+63 
-71 SRQTQINEFLQK
+71 
-83 TLPNKINAAFNGNF
+83 
-97 EQANNVYNH
+97 
-106 LYTFFSRYYDQ
+106 
-117 GDFISQRRYKGD
+117 
-129 TYAIP
+129 
-134 YAGEEVMLH
+134 MLH

>member
-1 MRCFNRKDFLYL
+1 
-13 LALLIRVK
+13 
-21 SVGYLFSKDHH
+21 
-32 DDSTAQHSTAQL
+32 
-44 AQLIT
+44 
-49 KLQEIFQ
+49 
-56 INQPDLD
+56 
-63 FGIYRILN
+63 
-71 SRQTQINEFLQK
+71 
-83 TLPNKINAAFNGNF
+83 
-97 EQANNVYNH
+97 
-106 LYTFFSRYYDQ
+106 
-117 GDFISQRRYKGD
+117 
-129 TYAIP
+129 
-134 YAGEEVMLH
+134 MLH

-185 KDNEQARVFALIEPR
+185 KDNEQARVFALIEPQ
-200 IKTKTDENGDEIQTD
+200 IKTETDENGDEIQTD
-215 ILPFGIQGDLLTLR
+215 ILPFNIQGDLLTLR

-249 EKIQNFAIPNEFQ
+249 ERIQNFAIPDEFQ

-323 ESTDFSHIE
+323 DSTDFSHIE

-373 YLITLDYLNEAQ
+373 YLITLDHLTEAQ
-385 IQAALDNP
+385 VQAALDNP
-393 KQTSR
+393 KQTAQ
-398 WQALFNVDTSGLNV
+398 WQALFNVNTSSLNV

-421 LVVDTSLFEPKFQA
+421 LVVDTALFEPKFQA
-435 DVLNNLHDLDEKTNG
+435 DVLNKLHDLDEKTNG

-472 KCIYIDPPYNTSAS
+472 KCIYIDPPYNLDKKK
-486 EIIYKN
+486 EKDFLYKDKF
-492 GYKHSSWLSLIENRT
+492 KHSSWISFMWDRILKGNDLANDAILFASIDEHENLYFQS
-507 EISKNLL
+507 I
-514 SQNGIIEVAI
+514 
-524 DNMELRRLNLALDT
+524 LND
-538 VFGENN
+538 VFGDLN
-544 FIANISVEHNAK
+544 FIADLIWQNKTGGGNDSTHIAVEHEYIKCFSTNKELAEPFFEPYKEDYLKRYKEKDELGRFYWDTFKRKSGKQYYAITCPDGKILEYDELGNPISWLRSKERFLSDLEIGDIKFEQKNDKSWSIFFKQRLPDGKKPRSILNNSGKTSDGSDEQLNLFKKIIFSNAK
-556 GIPQEYI
+556 PSSLIKDLI
-563 SATNEYF
+563 S
-570 LIYAKNIEH
+570 
-579 VETYNFKLSV
+579 
-589 KELKEKYPLVDEKG
+589 YP
-603 DYRELPLTRTGSE
+603 SNN
-616 PLRGDRPFMFFPF
+616 
-629 LYKDEKLSI
+629 
-638 LPDEERVC
+638 
-646 LYDLSKNRFDDIYLN
+646 DL
-661 ELKSKYEIQGYE
+661 
-673 FILPQNSKG
+673 
-682 EFYRWKWGVES
+682 
-693 CKQGLINGELVY
+693 
-705 KNNTVYNKNRVDA
+705 
-718 NVKPKSLWSDVK
+718 
-730 YDATSKGTRVLSNL
+730 
-744 FGKKVFDYP
+744 
-753 KSIFLVEDA
+753 
-762 ITVGANRNSQILDYF
+762 ILDYF

-835 GVFGGVSQIVKVL
+835 GVFGGASQIVKVL

-860 ELRKPAQDLADMGLS
+860 ELKQPVSDLFAQNEAL
-875 ETVQNDYLLHYML
+875 QNDYLLHYML

-913 TTSAGAYEAKA
+913 TTSAGAYEAKT

-994 DVVYINGDHNVPTVF
+994 EVVYINGDHNVPTVF

-1023 IEAEFLSRM
+1023 IEAEFLQRM
-1032 FG
+1032 FE

>member
-1 MRCFNRKDFLYL
+1 M
-13 LALLIRVK
+13 LIRVK
-21 SVGYLFSKDHH
+21 SAGHLFSKDHH
-32 DDSTAQHSTAQL
+32 DDSTAQLT
-44 AQLIT
+44 QLIA

-83 TLPNKINAAFNGNF
+83 TLPNKINTAFNCNF

-185 KDNEQARVFALIEPR
+185 KDNEQARVFALIEPQ
-200 IKTKTDENGDEIQTD
+200 IKIETDENGDEIQTD
-215 ILPFGIQGDLLTLR
+215 ILPFDIQGDLLTLR

-249 EKIQNFAIPNEFQ
+249 EKIQNFAIPDEFQ
-262 GIFKAMPTEKNK
+262 GIFKAMPTEKNR

-332 QNLQTIKILKT
+332 QNFQTIKTLKI
-343 VAKEIIAFLAQLEDF
+343 VAKEVIAFLAQLEDF

-373 YLITLDYLNEAQ
+373 YLITLDHLNEAQ
-385 IQAALDNP
+385 VQVALENP
-393 KQTSR
+393 KQTAQ
-398 WQALFNVDTSGLNV
+398 WQALFNVNTSDLNV

-421 LVVDTSLFEPKFQA
+421 LVVDTALFEPKFQA
-435 DVLNNLHDLDEKTNG
+435 DVLNHLQDLDDKTNG

-472 KCIYIDPPYNTSAS
+472 KCIYIDPPYNTGSDNDF
-486 EIIYKN
+486 IYKDN
-492 GYKHSSWLSLIENRT
+492 YQHSSWAAMMSSRFELARDLIQDN
-507 EISKNLL
+507 S
-514 SQNGIIEVAI
+514 GIWVSTDDGEYA
-524 DNMELRRLNLALDT
+524 RLQILMADS
-538 VFGENN
+538 FGNDN
-544 FIANISVEHNAK
+544 FIGDIIWNSRKSMSSDALISGAINH
-556 GIPQEYI
+556 
-563 SATNEYF
+563 TTF
-570 LIYAKNIEH
+570 FAKNK
-579 VETYNFKLSV
+579 VVL
-589 KELKEKYPLVDEKG
+589 D
-603 DYRELPLTRTGSE
+603 
-616 PLRGDRPFMFFPF
+616 
-629 LYKDEKLSI
+629 
-638 LPDEERVC
+638 
-646 LYDLSKNRFDDIYLN
+646 KN
-661 ELKSKYEIQGYE
+661 KSKFRLPETMDGFENPDNDPRGAWKLDPMDAAEIRENLSYG
-673 FILPQNSKG
+673 ITNPNTG
-682 EFYRWKWGVES
+682 ETFYPPEGRHWRFEES
-693 CKQGLINGELVY
+693 
-705 KNNTVYNKNRVDA
+705 TVLDYLKDGRI
-718 NVKPKSLWSDVK
+718 
-730 YDATSKGTRVLSNL
+730 L
-744 FGKKVFDYP
+744 FGKTGKGKPAFKRFY
-753 KSIFLVEDA
+753 EDA
-762 ITVGANRNSQILDYF
+762 KEKGKTTNTLWDDVGTTTNGTKLLHALFNNTIPKEKLNKIKPKPIEFMQKIFQLHNEKLPVYMDYF
-777 GGSGTTAHAVI
+777 AGSGTTAHAVI

-824 EWKDGKPQADN
+824 DWKDGKPQADN
-835 GVFGGVSQIVKVL
+835 GKFGGVSQIVKVL

-860 ELRKPAQDLADMGLS
+860 ELKQPASDLFAQNEAL
-875 ETVQNDYLLHYML
+875 QNDYLLHYML

-893 DSLLNTQHFAKP
+893 DSLLNTQHFTKP

-913 TTSAGAYEAKA
+913 TTSASAYEAKI

-942 NDKRETGL
+942 NDKRENGL
-950 VTVQGTNASGE
+950 VTVQGINTSGE

-968 DCEKYDYDKLN
+968 DCEKYDYDRLNDYLN
-979 RYLDSRDINPQDSEF
+979 RHKINPQESEF
-994 DVVYINGDHNVPTVF
+994 EVVYINGDHNVVTAWE
-1009 TDSDDSVKTLKVRS
+1009 DSDGGLKTLKVRS
-1023 IEAEFLSRM
+1023 IESEFLARM
-1032 FG
+1032 FGE

>member
-1 MRCFNRKDFLYL
+1 M
-13 LALLIRVK
+13 
-21 SVGYLFSKDHH
+21 
-32 DDSTAQHSTAQL
+32 TPQL
-44 AQLIT
+44 AQLIA

-185 KDNEQARVFALIEPR
+185 KDNDQARVFALIEPQ
-200 IKTKTDENGDEIQTD
+200 IKTETDENGDEIQTD
-215 ILPFGIQGDLLTLR
+215 ILPFDIQGDLLTLR

-243 YITQAV
+243 YIMQAV
-249 EKIQNFAIPNEFQ
+249 EKIQNFAIPDEFQ
-262 GIFKAMPTEKNK
+262 GIFKAMPTEKNR

-323 ESTDFSHIE
+323 DSTDFSHIE
-332 QNLQTIKILKT
+332 QNLQTIKTIKI

-373 YLITLDYLNEAQ
+373 YLITLDHLTEEQAQ
-385 IQAALDNP
+385 EALDNP
-393 KQTSR
+393 KQTAQ
-398 WQALFNVDTSGLNV
+398 WQALFSVNTNGLNAT
-412 VELCKNYPH
+412 EICKNYPH
-421 LVVDTSLFEPKFQA
+421 LVVDTALFEPTFQA
-435 DVLNNLHDLDEKTNG
+435 DVLREIEHLDDKTNG

-472 KCIYIDPPYNTSAS
+472 KCIYIDPPYNT
-486 EIIYKN
+486 EKRDFMYKDF
-492 GYKHSSWLSLIENRT
+492 YKHSSWLSFMEN
-507 EISKNLL
+507 
-514 SQNGIIEVAI
+514 
-524 DNMELRRLNLALDT
+524 RLNLSKKLQEKESICFISIDENETSNLSTLAETIYSHEKSHVVDLIWNTQHSQQSGLFSIYHEYVQVYTNIPSNLFSNFEGGTGEIIAGAMKKISKANPASDFTFPAGVRFEGNDGQELEGIWGDT
-538 VFGENN
+538 ETIELIEGKFVCEKGKLKYPVTLRAGWTQKNQMQQFFYGERPVFDT
-544 FIANISVEHNAK
+544 K
-556 GIPQEYI
+556 GQEVTEFFFT
-563 SATNEYF
+563 STG
-570 LIYAKNIEH
+570 
-579 VETYNFKLSV
+579 KLKSV
-589 KELKEKYPLVDEKG
+589 KV
-603 DYRELPLTRTGSE
+603 R
-616 PLRGDRPFMFFPF
+616 
-629 LYKDEKLSI
+629 
-638 LPDEERVC
+638 
-646 LYDLSKNRFDDIYLN
+646 SKI
-661 ELKSKYEIQGYE
+661 
-673 FILPQNSKG
+673 
-682 EFYRWKWGVES
+682 
-693 CKQGLINGELVY
+693 
-705 KNNTVYNKNRVDA
+705 T
-718 NVKPKSLWSDVK
+718 PKSLLPEF
-730 YDATSKGTRVLSNL
+730 GTVSQSTDYLRNILNNDL
-744 FGKKVFDYP
+744 FGRP
-753 KSIFLVEDA
+753 KPVEM
-762 ITVGANRNSQILDYF
+762 IKYLIGLPTANKLKAHIILDYF
-777 GGSGTTAHAVI
+777 AGSGTTAHAAI
-788 NLNREDNGN
+788 NLNREDKGN

-835 GVFGGVSQIVKVL
+835 GAFGGVSQIVKVL

-893 DSLLNTQHFAKP
+893 DSLLNTQHFTKP

-913 TTSAGAYEAKA
+913 TTSAGTYEAKT

-932 YLIGLRVSEI
+932 YLIGLRVSEV
-942 NDKRETGL
+942 NDKRENGL
-950 VTVQGTNASGE
+950 VTVQGTNTSGE

-968 DCEKYDYDKLN
+968 DCEKYDYDRLNDYLN
-979 RYLDSRDINPQDSEF
+979 RHKINPQESEF

-1009 TDSDDSVKTLKVRS
+1009 AGSDESIKTLKVRS

>member
-1 MRCFNRKDFLYL
+1 MSDISFQRNFTMTPQF
-13 LALLIRVK
+13 
-21 SVGYLFSKDHH
+21 
-32 DDSTAQHSTAQL
+32 
-44 AQLIT
+44 AQLIA

-171 QFRLVEADTAKDNR
+171 QFRLVDADTAKDNR
-185 KDNEQARVFALIEPR
+185 KDNEQARVFALIEPQ
-200 IKTKTDENGDEIQTD
+200 IKTETDENGDEIQTD
-215 ILPFGIQGDLLTLR
+215 ILPFDIQGDLLTLR
-229 FEYKSVNKKEKQSD
+229 FEYKAVNKKEKQSD

-249 EKIQNFAIPNEFQ
+249 EKIQNFAIPDEFQ

-323 ESTDFSHIE
+323 DSTDFSHIE
-332 QNLQTIKILKT
+332 QNLQTIKTLKT

-373 YLITLDYLNEAQ
+373 YLITLDHLTEEQ
-385 IQAALDNP
+385 MQTALANP
-393 KQTSR
+393 KQTAQ
-398 WQALFNVDTSGLNV
+398 WLALFNVNASGLSA

-421 LVVDTSLFEPKFQA
+421 LVVDTSLFEPTFQA
-435 DVLNNLHDLDEKTNG
+435 EILSNLHDLDEKMNG

-472 KCIYIDPPYNTSAS
+472 KCIYIDPPYNTNATP
-486 EIIYKN
+486 IIYKN
-492 GYKHSSWLSLIENRT
+492 GYKHSSWNSLLLNRMEMGLKLASNSAIQFTAIDHAELFNLGKIQDDLFTELNRIAIIPIQHNPKGRNQAVFFSENCEYMFCYAKDIT
-507 EISKNLL
+507 KASFN
-514 SQNGIIEVAI
+514 QVAI
-524 DNMELRRLNLALDT
+524 DQEVLDT
-538 VFGENN
+538 FTEKDDIGRFRWENFVRARTSWSKENKPNNWYSIYVSEDLSELTLEKKDGYFEILPVTNQGEFTWKNIPSSFEELNVDGYFKAKKENGKIIIYHKYREQQVFKNFWSQKKYQSEFNGTNLLKAILGEN
-544 FIANISVEHNAK
+544 
-556 GIPQEYI
+556 
-563 SATNEYF
+563 
-570 LIYAKNIEH
+570 
-579 VETYNFKLSV
+579 
-589 KELKEKYPLVDEKG
+589 
-603 DYRELPLTRTGSE
+603 
-616 PLRGDRPFMFFPF
+616 PFSF
-629 LYKDEKLSI
+629 
-638 LPDEERVC
+638 
-646 LYDLSKNRFDDIYLN
+646 
-661 ELKSKYEIQGYE
+661 
-673 FILPQNSKG
+673 
-682 EFYRWKWGVES
+682 
-693 CKQGLINGELVY
+693 
-705 KNNTVYNKNRVDA
+705 
-718 NVKPKSLWSDVK
+718 
-730 YDATSKGTRVLSNL
+730 
-744 FGKKVFDYP
+744 P
-753 KSIFLVEDA
+753 KSIYAVLDSIKIVSSKND
-762 ITVGANRNSQILDYF
+762 IILDYF
-777 GGSGTTAHAVI
+777 AGSGTTAHAVI

-860 ELRKPAQDLADMGLS
+860 ELRKPIQDLADMGLS

-893 DSLLNTQHFAKP
+893 DSLLNTQHFTKP
-905 FDYQLNIA
+905 FDYKLNIA
-913 TTSAGAYEAKA
+913 TTSAGAYEAKT
-924 IDLVETFN
+924 IDLMETFN

-942 NDKRETGL
+942 NDKRENGL
-950 VTVQGTNASGE
+950 VMVQGINTSGE

-968 DCEKYDYDKLN
+968 DCEKYDYNRLNDYLN
-979 RYLDSRDINPQDSEF
+979 RHKINPQESEF
-994 DVVYINGDHNVPTVF
+994 DVVYINGDHNVVTAWE
-1009 TDSDDSVKTLKVRS
+1009 DSDGGLKTLKVRS
-1023 IEAEFLSRM
+1023 IESEFLARM
-1032 FG
+1032 FGE